1 MSTYLYIHTYTQIRI
16 FKVLSVV
23 VGHGRSWPDRNSL
36 WAPAGATARKDQ
48 VIEQSDGSGVPAAE
62 RGRTGDLK
70 GRQV

>member
-1 MSTYLYIHTYTQIRI
+1 M
-16 FKVLSVV
+16 LSVV

-48 VIEQSDGSGVPAAE
+48 VIDQSDGSGVCAAE